1 MAKRIHV
8 LNGPNLNMLGAREAE
23 IYGTVTLAEVEA
35 ACREHAGRL
44 GLEIEFHQTNSEGAL
59 VDLVQ
64 AARGAADGIVLN
76 AGAYSHT
83 SIAVHDAILAA
94 GVPVVEVHLSNI
106 YARERFR
113 HRSVISAVAVGVIC
127 GLGPTGYILALNALA
142 ARPEG

>member
-1 MAKRIHV
+1 MAKRIHI

-23 IYGTVTLAEVEA
+23 IYGTVTLEEIEA

-44 GLEIEFHQTNSEGAL
+44 GLEIEFHQTNSEGTL

-64 AARGAADGIVLN
+64 AARGIADGIVLN
-76 AGAYSHT
+76 AGGYSHT
-83 SIAVHDAILAA
+83 SVALHDAILAA

-113 HRSVISAVAVGVIC
+113 HRSLVSSVAVGVIC

>member
-1 MAKRIHV
+1 MAKRIHI

-23 IYGTVTLAEVEA
+23 IYGTVTLDEVEA
-35 ACREHAGRL
+35 GCREHASRL

-59 VDLVQ
+59 VDLIQ
-64 AARGAADGIVLN
+64 AARGVADGIVLN

-83 SIAVHDAILAA
+83 SVAVHDAILAA

-113 HRSVISAVAVGVIC
+113 HRSLVSGVAVGVIC

>member
-1 MAKRIHV
+1 MAKRIHI

-64 AARGAADGIVLN
+64 AARGVADGIVLN

-113 HRSVISAVAVGVIC
+113 HRSFISAVAVGVIC

-142 ARPEG
+142 ARPEA